1 MKEYK
6 ISYIDQTE
14 RTKATNN
21 TTHQPDK
28 NGPDN
33 QMSFNCNGECMR
45 RGRDEKT
52 VCKQPT

>member
-33 QMSFNCNGECMR
+33 VVQLQWGM
-45 RGRDEKT
+45 D
-52 VCKQPT
+52 V